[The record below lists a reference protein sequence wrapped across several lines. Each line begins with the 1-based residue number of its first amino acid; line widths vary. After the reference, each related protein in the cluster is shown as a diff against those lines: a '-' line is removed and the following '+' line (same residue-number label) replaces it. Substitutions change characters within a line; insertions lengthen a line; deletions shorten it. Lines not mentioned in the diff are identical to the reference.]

1 MDRRGAANGL
11 PERRKVDT
19 HVRVLI
25 VEDEEY
31 LADAVWAEFA
41 SAERFLLEYPPRTAA
56 EAVQILSIIVE
67 QGGDG
72 RSDGRDVEAL
82 SRVRRFLQQ
91 VARIEEAQAASAMRA
106 A

>member
-1 MDRRGAANGL
+1 MTHAWTYETAASFWSRTRRN
-11 PERRKVDT
+11 P
-19 HVRVLI
+19 
-25 VEDEEY
+25 
-31 LADAVWAEFA
+31 DAVWAEFA